1 MNARHGGLES
11 SEGVF
16 GLDDGGLIDG
26 MASQIDDMIR
36 DADRMQR
43 AADLGAREWRP
54 SRFDQTR
61 GTPEGSRTYSRV
73 RSSEEKNLGGTRK
86 SYYSESVTYYG
97 SGMGES
103 ESFTSFPRARC
114 ARVSLWRDLTQHPSH
129 THPGADPFARSRG
142 AEASIGVVP
151 SIAALGAVAA
161 YAAVTS
167 RFAARFHR
175 TSFRPGSQKWLVA
188 AWPVLYVASA
198 RFREEWKKAM
208 RSSDDDEHA

>member
-1 MNARHGGLES
+1 MES

-16 GLDDGGLIDG
+16 GFDDGGLIDG

-114 ARVSLWRDLTQHPSH
+114 
-129 THPGADPFARSRG
+129 GAFPCG
-142 AEASIGVVP
+142 AI
-151 SIAALGAVAA
+151 
-161 YAAVTS
+161 
-167 RFAARFHR
+167 
-175 TSFRPGSQKWLVA
+175 
-188 AWPVLYVASA
+188 
-198 RFREEWKKAM
+198 
-208 RSSDDDEHA
+208 